1 MGLITDSAWVILWGN
16 DFSPY
21 RLSKQTGLSFDEV
34 VEKGVTVL
42 SRGPHKGSFAPYG
55 WAQLNALVSAE
66 DEPIEDRL
74 LRLLSELH
82 DKVGNRLTDFNV
94 ESISVW
100 LLVKHSGVG
109 QHGFEIGPQV
119 LLLIGQLGATLC
131 IDYML

>member
-1 MGLITDSAWVILWGN
+1 MGVITDSAWIILYGN

-21 RLSKQTGLSFDEV
+21 QLSQQTGLSFDDV
-34 VEKGVTVL
+34 VEKGVTIL
-42 SRGPHKGSFAPYG
+42 IKGPHKGGFAPYG
-55 WAQLNALVSAE
+55 WAQVNALVSAE

-100 LLVKHSGVG
+100 LLVKHSGEG
-109 QHGFEIGPQV
+109 LHGFEIGPQV

>member
-1 MGLITDSAWVILWGN
+1 MGVITDRAWIILYGN

-21 RLSKQTGLSFDEV
+21 QTSKQTGLSFDEV

-42 SRGPHKGSFAPYG
+42 IRGPHKGGFAPYG
-55 WAQLNALVSAE
+55 WARLDALVLAE
-66 DEPIEDRL
+66 DESIENRL
-74 LRLLSELH
+74 LMLLSELY
-82 DKVGNRLTDFNV
+82 DKVGNRLAEFNV
-94 ESISVW
+94 ESISIW
-100 LLVKHSGVG
+100 LLVKHSGEG